1 MSSRSS
7 TTRDFNKSAIK
18 NTIVDSED
26 VQPLPE
32 LLPVSCGYFKNIL
45 LKILLKQR
53 KQVIKYLLLDTQG
66 RTFDQLLKYISYHS
80 LADLLMELMQLSVVY
95 QQTPVVGAASTV
107 YDSETGTQA
116 TGSSLV
122 DDDDDENGRQPSKM
136 TGEQAQMF
144 KVLRDKKHMV
154 VNGLIG
160 TLSYR
165 NRGNMEDSLNATQIL
180 IELIEL
186 EKTFEIFMVNGAE
199 KVGQIMELAVDC
211 SNHHNQQYL
220 LQILVCI
227 CKQLKSANEQSKY
240 ACQDLD
246 EDG

>member
-7 TTRDFNKSAIK
+7 ATRDFNKSAIK

-95 QQTPVVGAASTV
+95 QQTPVVGGASTV
-107 YDSETGTQA
+107 YDDGDTQP
-116 TGSSLV
+116 TGSSLA
-122 DDDDDENGRQPSKM
+122 DDDDEENGRQPRKM

-144 KVLRDKKHMV
+144 KILRDKKHMV
-154 VNGLIG
+154 VNGLIN

-165 NRGNMEDSLNATQIL
+165 NRGNMEDSLNATAIL
-180 IELIEL
+180 IELVEL
-186 EKTFEIFMVNGAE
+186 EKTFEIFMANGAE

-227 CKQLKSANEQSKY
+227 CK
-240 ACQDLD
+240 
-246 EDG
+246 